1 MRTVQAFG
9 RVTSVKAHFDQA
21 VEHALDAVFVRVRL
35 RGLMSGIVIFLFS
48 EVWG

>member
-21 VEHALDAVFVRVRL
+21 VEHALDAVFVRMRL